1 MFPFRNVLFPTDFSE
16 HAHAALKYAAAFAR
30 GGAGRVVLFSVQEG
44 SVPAN
49 LLTLPPRAFEEPQSE
64 WLGNL
69 RRDVE
74 AVLADPLLAGLEVET
89 RITEG
94 DEPGRE
100 IADAAR
106 SLGIDLVTVST
117 HGRRGLRHALFG
129 STAEEII
136 AESSCP
142 VLAVRPPQREF
153 VSHRVGQTEIRL
165 NRVLLAT
172 NFRPSSEPASR
183 LAAEVAHAAGAEF
196 HSIYVVGDY
205 MGQLADLFPESGT
218 RALSDLREYVRR
230 RMEAFET
237 VGGGKC
243 VTHVAEGRPYEEIV
257 RLATNEDVDL
267 IVIGTSTHEAFFGGS
282 PVLGAE
288 IERVVRNAPCPVLCV
303 PAGRVVTPDP
313 VRVAATVPQM

>member
-30 GGAGRVVLFSVQEG
+30 GGGGRVVLFSVQEG

-49 LLTLPPRAFEEPQSE
+49 LLTLPMRTFEEPQNE

-69 RRDVE
+69 RREVD

-106 SLGIDLVTVST
+106 ALGVDLVTVST

-136 AESSCP
+136 AESPCP
-142 VLAVRPPQREF
+142 VLAIRPPQREF
-153 VSHRVGQTEIRL
+153 VSHREGHTEIRL

-172 NFRPSSEPASR
+172 NFRPSADPAAR
-183 LAAEVAHAAGAEF
+183 LAAEVARAAGAEF

-230 RMEAFET
+230 RMETFER

-267 IVIGTSTHEAFFGGS
+267 IVIGTSTHEAFFGGE

-303 PAGRVVTPDP
+303 PAPRVVTPDP
-313 VRVAATVPQM
+313 VRVAAPVPQM